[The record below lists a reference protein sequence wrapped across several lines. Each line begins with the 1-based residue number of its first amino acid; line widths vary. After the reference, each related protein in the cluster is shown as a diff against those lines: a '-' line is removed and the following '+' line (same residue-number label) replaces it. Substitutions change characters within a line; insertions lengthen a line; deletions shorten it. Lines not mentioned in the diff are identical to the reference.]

1 MIDLAQYVDRCST
14 GYVHH
19 RYAESLA
26 QVGTPRF
33 LPQSRGWILQRSIP
47 ASEYQDAM
55 GCYPLFACEDW
66 SQLRLDLD
74 DIGDGLICLSLVTDP
89 FGECDEH
96 SLRRCFKDV
105 VFPFKEHFVVDL
117 SEAGPYG
124 THPHHRRNVRRALRD
139 VRVER
144 CQAPDQY
151 LDEFSSLYDNLIR
164 RHNIKGIPAFS
175 RTAFA
180 GQLQVPGLV
189 MFRAVHQD
197 ATVGITLWYTQ
208 RDVGYY
214 HLGAYSDE
222 GYRLRASFPIFAT
235 AIEHFAA
242 SGHRWLDLGAGAGI
256 GGPASD
262 GLARFKQGWSTG
274 TRTVFFCGR
283 IFDSAKYREIV
294 EARRVPETSYF
305 PAYRRGEFGA

>member
-1 MIDLAQYVDRCST
+1 MIDPAQYVDRCDT
-14 GYVHH
+14 GYLHR

-33 LPQSRGWILQRSIP
+33 LPRSRGWILQRRIP
-47 ASEYQDAM
+47 ASECQDAM
-55 GCYPLFACEDW
+55 GSYPLFACEDW
-66 SQLRLDLD
+66 SQLHRDLD
-74 DIGDGLICLSLVTDP
+74 DIGDGLICVSLVTDP
-89 FGECDEH
+89 FGECDEQ
-96 SLRRCFKDV
+96 SLRHCFKDV
-105 VFPFKEHFVVDL
+105 VFPFKQHFVVDL
-117 SEAGPYG
+117 SAAGAG
-124 THPHHRRNVRRALRD
+124 IHPHHRRNVRTAFRD
-139 VRVER
+139 VRVEL
-144 CQAPDQY
+144 CQAPNQY
-151 LDEFSSLYDNLIR
+151 LEEFSSLYDNLIR
-164 RHNIKGIPAFS
+164 RHSIKGIPAFS
-175 RTAFA
+175 RAAFA

-197 ATVGITLWYTQ
+197 VTVGITLWYTQ

-235 AIEHFAA
+235 AMEHFAA

-283 IFDSAKYREIV
+283 IFDSAKYRCV
-294 EARRVPETSYF
+294 SMRRK
-305 PAYRRGEFGA
+305 G